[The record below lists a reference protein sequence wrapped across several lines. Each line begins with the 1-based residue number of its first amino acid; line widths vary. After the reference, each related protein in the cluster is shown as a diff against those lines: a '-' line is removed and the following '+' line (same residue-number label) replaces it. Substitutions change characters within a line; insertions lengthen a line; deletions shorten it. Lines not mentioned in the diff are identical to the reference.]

1 MKIKPFYFRI
11 NPSEFLADRLID
23 SLSPTELGAIFRLM
37 CRQWLDGDIPDSK
50 DYLMRL
56 SRLNPEEFEKAWGSI
71 DLFFPLVSPGK
82 RVNRFMDLERE
93 KILDSMR
100 AKSTSGL
107 KASAK
112 RWGNPVPKDIVDV
125 EIDTKPIGSPNAI
138 DIVIDIAKDKVISK
152 TKTSLLSKP
161 MTAHQSKVFNLIWD
175 NWPKRSDQAFSKGER
190 HLAEKSFKLLIE
202 NYGYSPDILWL
213 TTDLYKT
220 HPKVQ
225 EGYVKQIANF
235 FDAEIGLY
243 IEFIRQINEDLRL
256 DDQSVSDRFNEAY
269 GTKLALSSVRE
280 QIRSTMK
287 V

>member
-112 RWGNPVPKDIVDV
+112 RWGNPMPKDIVDA

-138 DIVIDIAKDKVISK
+138 DIDIDIAKDKVISK

-213 TTDLYKT
+213 TADLYKT

>member
-1 MKIKPFYFRI
+1 M
-11 NPSEFLADRLID
+11 
-23 SLSPTELGAIFRLM
+23 
-37 CRQWLDGDIPDSK
+37 
-50 DYLMRL
+50 
-56 SRLNPEEFEKAWGSI
+56 
-71 DLFFPLVSPGK
+71 
-82 RVNRFMDLERE
+82 
-93 KILDSMR
+93 
-100 AKSTSGL
+100 
-107 KASAK
+107 
-112 RWGNPVPKDIVDV
+112 
-125 EIDTKPIGSPNAI
+125 
-138 DIVIDIAKDKVISK
+138 
-152 TKTSLLSKP
+152 
-161 MTAHQSKVFNLIWD
+161 
-175 NWPKRSDQAFSKGER
+175 
-190 HLAEKSFKLLIE
+190 AEKSFKLLIE

-213 TTDLYKT
+213 TADLYKT